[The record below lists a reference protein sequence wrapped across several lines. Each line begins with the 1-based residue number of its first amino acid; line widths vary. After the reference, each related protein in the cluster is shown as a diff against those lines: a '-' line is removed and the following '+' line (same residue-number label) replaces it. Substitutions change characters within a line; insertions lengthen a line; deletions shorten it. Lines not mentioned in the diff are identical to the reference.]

1 MNWAGMEGHQDMK
14 AGRRAACTESSESL
28 VGEEKRGVLGTR
40 DMVVTGRV
48 MKRHRTRESGEGQD
62 TGLA

>member
-1 MNWAGMEGHQDMK
+1 MESHQDME
-14 AGRRAACTESSESL
+14 ASRRAARTESSVSL
-28 VGEEKRGVLGTR
+28 AGEEKRGGHGTR